1 MSFFKQKARLKWLT
15 LGVQK
20 TSFFHKMVT
29 IRKAR
34 CTIFWLIIKGK
45 QLLVLRL
52 WRRWPRLLLTLDNS
66 AGNLCRYGVSLI
78 SQILSTQITENQKV
92 AMQEDVSELKI
103 QQTIFN
109 MDGDE
114 GSCSRWLHSSI
125 LLKGLECGQW
135 GYCQSHPIIFFRSGK
150 LLGEVNATIFSL
162 VPKVPN
168 PFKIGDFQPNS
179 CCNIVYTFITT
190 ILANRLKHCVNDL
203 IGQILDNICPW

>member
-1 MSFFKQKARLKWLT
+1 
-15 LGVQK
+15 
-20 TSFFHKMVT
+20 
-29 IRKAR
+29 
-34 CTIFWLIIKGK
+34 
-45 QLLVLRL
+45 
-52 WRRWPRLLLTLDNS
+52 
-66 AGNLCRYGVSLI
+66 
-78 SQILSTQITENQKV
+78 
-92 AMQEDVSELKI
+92 MQEDVSELKI

-125 LLKGLECGQW
+125 LLKGL
-135 GYCQSHPIIFFRSGK
+135 SHPIIFFRSGK

-190 ILANRLKHCVNDL
+190 ILAYRSKHCVNDL

>member
-1 MSFFKQKARLKWLT
+1 M
-15 LGVQK
+15 
-20 TSFFHKMVT
+20 HH
-29 IRKAR
+29 I
-34 CTIFWLIIKGK
+34 
-45 QLLVLRL
+45 LVDNQREAVAGPEAMKKVAEDFYLHL
-52 WRRWPRLLLTLDNS
+52 LDNS

-125 LLKGLECGQW
+125 LLKGLECGEW
-135 GYCQSHPIIFFRSGK
+135 SMRILSKPSNLFFRSGK

-168 PFKIGDFQPNS
+168 PFKIGGFQPNS

-190 ILANRLKHCVNDL
+190 ILANRLKHCLNDL
-203 IGQILDNICPW
+203 IGQITDNICPW